1 MYPELDE
8 LADRAEERYLT
19 QQEIE
24 TFKQHAA
31 SLAQRL
37 ELYETL
43 RDREL
48 DIFQPIANRLETTFP
63 EENQMALEQALIHWL
78 SVLRYCAMAMLT
90 NNPAFLRS
98 QLSTWFQGLSQTRSH
113 LAIERE
119 LYQCLQNRLQELL
132 SESETAHSLIQP
144 FLALAEDTL
153 LNEPPDQEEQVST
166 REDQAA
172 TKLQV

>member
-1 MYPELDE
+1 MYPELEE
-8 LADRAEERYLT
+8 LADLAEERYLT

-48 DIFQPIANRLETTFP
+48 DIFQPIANHLETTFP
-63 EENQMALEQALIHWL
+63 QEDQAVLEQALIHWL

-90 NNPAFLRS
+90 NNPEFLRS
-98 QLSTWFQGLSQTRSH
+98 QLSTWFQGLSQTRNRQ
-113 LAIERE
+113 AIEGE
-119 LYQCLQNRLQELL
+119 LYQNLQNHLKELL
-132 SESETAHSLIQP
+132 SATAHQLIQP
-144 FLALAEDTL
+144 FLDFAEDIL
-153 LNEPPDQEEQVST
+153 LKNPPDLLEAET
-166 REDQAA
+166 APHEDQPA